1 MPTFVEPKLEFV
13 QVALKML
20 GTDSVIDTSS
30 PRHPDHI
37 YVKAGS
43 FDDTRLI
50 EPTHQSW
57 TVSAVPW
64 RQIEEQLE
72 SFRRGKP

>member
-1 MPTFVEPKLEFV
+1 
-13 QVALKML
+13 ML